1 MSCVRLS
8 EPCVPDPPDCLS
20 VAHPGSVVGTM
31 SLLEFLEEP
40 PVLRP
45 VYGDTVTWLGP
56 ASRRGTLSLVRQSS
70 SDSWYSCCYPCITNR
85 KTEVQ
90 REKKLAQ
97 ISTPRQN
104 QERNPGPLPPLDFFL
119 LYSLWSLGEGATKR
133 VSSASGPGQDWRR
146 AELRLE
152 R

>member
-8 EPCVPDPPDCLS
+8 GPCVPDPPDCLS
-20 VAHPGSVVGTM
+20 VAHPGSVVGTV
-31 SLLEFLEEP
+31 SLLEFLKEP
-40 PVLRP
+40 PVLPP

-85 KTEVQ
+85 KTEDQ

-104 QERNPGPLPPLDFFL
+104 QKRNPTPCHHWTFSLVL
-119 LYSLWSLGEGATKR
+119 LWSLGEGARKR

-146 AELRLE
+146 AALRLE

>member
-1 MSCVRLS
+1 MSSVRLS
-8 EPCVPDPPDCLS
+8 GPCVPDPPECLS
-20 VAHPGSVVGTM
+20 VAHPGSVAGTV

-40 PVLRP
+40 PILRP

-56 ASRRGTLSLVRQSS
+56 DSRRGTLSLVRQSS

-104 QERNPGPLPPLDFFL
+104 QERNPGPLPPLDFL
-119 LYSLWSLGEGATKR
+119 SCIPY
-133 VSSASGPGQDWRR
+133 GPLEKGQGKGSRQLQGQVRIGDRQN
-146 AELRLE
+146 
-152 R
+152 